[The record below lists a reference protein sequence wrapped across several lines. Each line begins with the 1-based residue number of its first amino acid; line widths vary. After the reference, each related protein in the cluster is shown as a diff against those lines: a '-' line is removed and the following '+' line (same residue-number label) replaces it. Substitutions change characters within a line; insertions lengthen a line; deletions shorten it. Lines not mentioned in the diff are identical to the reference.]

1 MASIISFNFSVAGDK
16 SWIKDYREP
25 LQIMPQTTKIPTNE
39 NINSFPS
46 CSSWSDSVIHTSY
59 ITRPFNNIFNEQ
71 GKINSCIY
79 NIEQYIKLCKRIKY
93 KCLLIHLPGTQKE
106 INEIGNGFGLL
117 KDIFNKEENKDIIL
131 VLEIPAF
138 KSGYKNDVYEYFRMI
153 IKNYFKLFKYN
164 NVELCFDTA
173 HLYSNG
179 LDGRDMIALFD
190 SKISHKRLIDYC
202 QIIHFNGN
210 CKQKYTSDEHVQIF
224 DKNNKIEYSA
234 ELTKYLQNKNK
245 ILISENTT
253 KRSDYNKWLEF
264 SKANKMNIVDEHKQ
278 ISA

>member
-1 MASIISFNFSVAGDK
+1 MVSIISFNFSVAGDK

-93 KCLLIHLPGTQKE
+93 KRLLIHLPGTQKE

-153 IKNYFKLFKYN
+153 IKNYFNLFKYN

-190 SKISHKRLIDYC
+190 AKISHKRLIDYC

-234 ELTKYLQNKNK
+234 ELIKYLQDKNK

-264 SKANKMNIVDEHKQ
+264 SKVNKMNIVNEHKQ

>member
-1 MASIISFNFSVAGDK
+1 MVSIISFNFSVAGDK

-93 KCLLIHLPGTQKE
+93 KRLLIHLPGTQKE

-190 SKISHKRLIDYC
+190 AKISHKRLIDYC

-234 ELTKYLQNKNK
+234 ELTKYLQDKNK

-264 SKANKMNIVDEHKQ
+264 SKANKMNIVNEHKQ

>member
-46 CSSWSDSVIHTSY
+46 CSTWSESVIHTSY

-93 KCLLIHLPGTQKE
+93 KRLLIHLPGTQKE

-164 NVELCFDTA
+164 NIELCFDTA

-190 SKISHKRLIDYC
+190 AKISHKRLIDYC

-234 ELTKYLQNKNK
+234 ELTKYLQDKNK

-264 SKANKMNIVDEHKQ
+264 SKANKMNIVSEHKQ

>member
-1 MASIISFNFSVAGDK
+1 MTSIISFNFSVAGDK

-93 KCLLIHLPGTQKE
+93 KRLLIHLPGTQKE

-164 NVELCFDTA
+164 NIELCFDTA

-190 SKISHKRLIDYC
+190 AKISHKRLIDYC

-234 ELTKYLQNKNK
+234 ELTKYLQDKNK

-264 SKANKMNIVDEHKQ
+264 SKANKMNIVNEHKQ

>member
-1 MASIISFNFSVAGDK
+1 MFFK
-16 SWIKDYREP
+16 
-25 LQIMPQTTKIPTNE
+25 
-39 NINSFPS
+39 
-46 CSSWSDSVIHTSY
+46 
-59 ITRPFNNIFNEQ
+59 
-71 GKINSCIY
+71 
-79 NIEQYIKLCKRIKY
+79 QYIKLCKRIKY
-93 KCLLIHLPGTQKE
+93 KRLLIHLPGTQKE

-179 LDGRDMIALFD
+179 LDGRDMVALFD
-190 SKISHKRLIDYC
+190 AKISHKRLIDYC

-224 DKNNKIEYSA
+224 DKRNKIEYSA
-234 ELTKYLQNKNK
+234 ELTKYLQDKNK

-253 KRSDYNKWLEF
+253 KRSDYSKWLEF
-264 SKANKMNIVDEHKQ
+264 SKANKMNIVNEHKQ

>member
-1 MASIISFNFSVAGDK
+1 MTSIISFNFSVAGDK

-46 CSSWSDSVIHTSY
+46 CSTWSDSVIHTSY

-93 KCLLIHLPGTQKE
+93 KRLLIHLPGTQKE

-164 NVELCFDTA
+164 NIELCFDTA

-179 LDGRDMIALFD
+179 LDGKDMIALFD
-190 SKISHKRLIDYC
+190 AKISHKRLIDYC

-224 DKNNKIEYSA
+224 DKRNKIEYSA
-234 ELTKYLQNKNK
+234 ELTKYLQDKNK

-264 SKANKMNIVDEHKQ
+264 SKANKMNIVYEHKQ

>member
-1 MASIISFNFSVAGDK
+1 M
-16 SWIKDYREP
+16 Y
-25 LQIMPQTTKIPTNE
+25 
-39 NINSFPS
+39 
-46 CSSWSDSVIHTSY
+46 
-59 ITRPFNNIFNEQ
+59 
-71 GKINSCIY
+71 
-79 NIEQYIKLCKRIKY
+79 
-93 KCLLIHLPGTQKE
+93 
-106 INEIGNGFGLL
+106 
-117 KDIFNKEENKDIIL
+117 
-131 VLEIPAF
+131 
-138 KSGYKNDVYEYFRMI
+138 
-153 IKNYFKLFKYN
+153 KYN

-179 LDGRDMIALFD
+179 LDGMDMIALFD
-190 SKISHKRLIDYC
+190 AKISHKRLIDYC

-234 ELTKYLQNKNK
+234 ELTKYLQDKNK

-264 SKANKMNIVDEHKQ
+264 SKVNKMNIVNEHKQ